1 MASTKS
7 VNRREEFAA
16 SAEDVNGREGFSN
29 TSLALKIEVRL
40 FILSGLRFICGF
52 VATGRFNIKVQHTA
66 AIWLGGLE
74 VARCFGSLDAA

>member
-29 TSLALKIEVRL
+29 TSLVYIVNFHIRENQDGEPHPPPPGVKI
-40 FILSGLRFICGF
+40 
-52 VATGRFNIKVQHTA
+52 
-66 AIWLGGLE
+66 
-74 VARCFGSLDAA
+74 